1 MNRKIPFNKH
11 QNVIGAILTQVMTI
25 IENNHIQKHQ
35 IRSHEGFFHQ
45 MQNYHMSDTVSIKI
59 K

>member
-1 MNRKIPFNKH
+1 MNHKIPLKKH
-11 QNVIGAILTQVMTI
+11 YNVIGTILTQVMTI
-25 IENNHIQKHQ
+25 IDNNHIQKHQ
-35 IRSHEGFFHQ
+35 IRSHEGFLHQ